1 MIRRQPDTDANRRT
15 GGYRRGRLFVVSAPS
30 GAGKTTLC
38 DRLLTEFQSS
48 LIYSISCTTR
58 APREGEVDGREYFF
72 LTEESFQRK
81 LDAGEFLEHAQVHGH
96 RYGTLKKFIDRGFS
110 SGRDVLMDL
119 DVQGAAQIRSFI
131 QRAPAGDA
139 IKNAF
144 VDVFIGPPSLEILR
158 KRLEGRGTDAAEVI
172 ERRLRQAEAE
182 MAQWDKYRYFILNDR
197 LDASYD
203 ALRSIVVAERHRVA

>member
-1 MIRRQPDTDANRRT
+1 MITTNVRS
-15 GGYRRGRLFVVSAPS
+15 LLIVVSAPS

-38 DRLLTEFQSS
+38 DRLLGEFHSS
-48 LIYSISCTTR
+48 MIYSISCTTR

-81 LDAGEFLEHAQVHGH
+81 LDAGEFIEHANVHGNH
-96 RYGTLKKFIDRGFS
+96 YGTLKRFIDKGFS

-119 DVQGAAQIRSFI
+119 DVQGAAQIRDFI
-131 QRAPAGDA
+131 ARAPANDP

-144 VDVFIGPPSLEILR
+144 VDVFIGPPSLDILR
-158 KRLEGRGTDAAEVI
+158 KRLEGRGKDAPEVI

-182 MAQWDKYRYFILNDR
+182 MSQWDKYRYFILNDR

-203 ALRSIVVAERHRVA
+203 ALRSIVLAERHRIIK